1 MRGLLIAGTESGV
14 GKTTFSLGLM
24 ALLKRKGLS
33 VQAFKVGPD
42 FIDPGLH
49 TLVTGRPS
57 YNLDGW
63 LLPREYVV
71 HSFHRH
77 GLEAEYVIVEGV
89 MGLFDGLRGGGEE
102 GSSAEIAKWLDL
114 PVLLVVDVGGMARSA
129 AALVKGFETFDPALR
144 IAGIVFNRVGG
155 EGHFRSLKEAVEN
168 SCRTKVVGYL
178 PWDARLTL
186 PERHLGL
193 ITAWEDPFPPGY
205 LHRLA
210 DLIQAH
216 VDIQHLFL
224 LEDPTIPAETAQNP
238 GLPPKDF
245 GWSIAPPHPLPL
257 QGKGSGGEVRIGIAY
272 DKAFSFYYP
281 DSLELLQRFGAE
293 LLFFSP
299 LADSKL
305 PEGISGLYLGGGYP
319 ELYASSLSRNEP
331 LIREIRAFVEG
342 GGPIYAECG
351 GFMYLCREIVDFEGH
366 RHPMVGI
373 FPVTSDL
380 TERRLTLGYREI
392 RVIQDCPLGKVG
404 ERSRGHE
411 FHASRLVGSLEGLPY
426 AFELNSGPDR
436 PVRREGYVVRNAL
449 GTYVH
454 QHFGSNPTFAR
465 NFVKTCLAWNR

>member
-1 MRGLLIAGTESGV
+1 MRGLLIAGTGSGV

-24 ALLKRKGLS
+24 ALLKRKGFS

-63 LLPREYVV
+63 LLSREYVI
-71 HSFHRH
+71 HSFLRH

-114 PVLLVVDVGGMARSA
+114 PVLLVVDVGGMARSI

-144 IAGIVFNRVGG
+144 IAGVVFNRVGG
-155 EGHFRSLKEAVEN
+155 EGHFRSLKEAVES
-168 SCRTKVVGYL
+168 SCRTKVVGSL

-193 ITAWEDPFPPGY
+193 ITAQEDPFPPGY
-205 LHRLA
+205 LDQLVE
-210 DLIQAH
+210 LIEAH
-216 VDIQHLFL
+216 VDIQHLFQLQGPL
-224 LEDPTIPAETAQNP
+224 LPAETGQHP
-238 GLPPKDF
+238 GRHPRDF
-245 GWSIAPPHPLPL
+245 GWSVASIHPLPL
-257 QGKGSGGEVRIGIAY
+257 QGGGGVRVGIAY
-272 DKAFSFYYP
+272 DRAFSFYYP
-281 DSLELLQRFGAE
+281 DSLDLLRGFGAE

-299 LADSKL
+299 LSDPKL
-305 PEGISGLYLGGGYP
+305 PEGVSGLYLGGGYP
-319 ELYASSLSRNEP
+319 ELYASSLSRNES
-331 LIREIRAFVEG
+331 LIREIRAFVEA

-373 FPVTSDL
+373 FPVASDL
-380 TERRLTLGYREI
+380 REKRLTIGYREI
-392 RVIQDCPLGKVG
+392 RVIQDCLLGKAG

-411 FHASRLVGSLEGLPY
+411 FHASRLVGSLEGLPW

-436 PVRREGYVVRNAL
+436 PVRREGYVTRNVL

-454 QHFGSNPTFAR
+454 QHFGSNPAFAR
-465 NFVKTCLAWNR
+465 NFVATCRAWNR